1 MWLTRLISGCIA
13 ARWLLLPAGLLLCAA
28 GWYLGR
34 GLSFDRSIENMFA
47 ADDPLLTPFKKLQR
61 TFGGNELALAAYTD
75 DELLTPAGLERLERL
90 TADLAAVPGV
100 AGAFSLT
107 QNSALGKLA
116 LLSPWRQK
124 LLELSRGYTISA
136 DLHTAGIICT
146 LRPEAES
153 QVPRRETLD
162 RLRAL
167 VEQPPYHGV
176 VTGEPV
182 MVVDGFRY
190 LDRDGSVLGATA
202 SLLLAIVLL
211 ACFRSLR
218 WVLVPAVVVQASLF
232 GTRGMLVAA
241 DVSLS
246 MVSSMLWAIVTVVG
260 VATVVHLIVR
270 YRAWR
275 LELAPAAALERA
287 GRDLAA
293 PIFWSLAT
301 DAVGFGSLL
310 AAQVG
315 PVRDFGTMMVIGSLL
330 ILPALL
336 LLVPGMALA
345 GTFDR
350 DPRRAWG
357 EDRLEAA
364 LAGLA
369 RWVCRHPPLVAIM
382 CLAIAAIGIGGALRL
397 QIETDFTRNF
407 RAASPVVRSYAFVE
421 ERLGGAGAWDII
433 VPVPCGDLSDFFD
446 SLARLLQRLRTVSAR
461 GEHAAA
467 GARTAGITKVLSPL
481 DVLELLPLS
490 RPRTDVELEERLK
503 LLSQQFPLVGFLYG
517 RDPQQPEDLYLR
529 IMLRSHER
537 QPAAAKQ
544 ALIAEVRRTAAEH
557 FPEAEV
563 TGYFVLLAHL
573 IGSVVRDQWLT
584 FAVASLGIGAM
595 MLAAFRSVRLALVA
609 LVPNALPIV
618 LVTGLLGWASIPL
631 NMGAAMIAAVSMGL
645 AVDSS
650 IHYLTAYRRALA
662 AGLNVEQ
669 ALLDGHLRA
678 GRAMF
683 FSTLALVA
691 GFAALAFS
699 QFVPTVYFGVLV
711 SVAMLGGLTGNLLVL
726 PALLCLWPEGEV
738 PSRGRQQA
746 RASP

>member
-1 MWLTRLISGCIA
+1 MWLARLITVCIA
-13 ARWLLLPAGLLLCAA
+13 ARWWLLPLGLLLCGA
-28 GWYLGR
+28 GWYAGR

-47 ADDPLLTPFKKLQR
+47 ADDPLLSPFKKLQR

-75 DELLTPAGLERLERL
+75 RELLTPAGLDRLEQL

-116 LLSPWRQK
+116 LLSPLRQT

-146 LRPEAES
+146 LHPEAES
-153 QVPRRETLD
+153 PVARSETID
-162 RLRAL
+162 RLRDL
-167 VEQPPYHGV
+167 VERPPYHGV
-176 VTGEPV
+176 LTGEPV

-202 SLLLAIVLL
+202 SLLLAAVLL

-218 WVLVPAVVVQASLF
+218 WVLVPAVVVQAALF
-232 GTRGMLVAA
+232 ATRGLLVAA
-241 DVSLS
+241 GMSLS
-246 MVSSMLWAIVTVVG
+246 MVSSMLWAIITVVG
-260 VATVVHLIVR
+260 VATVVHLMVR

-275 LELAPAAALERA
+275 AELQPAAALERA
-287 GRDLAA
+287 AADLAA

-310 AAQVG
+310 AAHVG
-315 PVRDFGTMMVIGSLL
+315 PVRDFGMMMMIGSLL
-330 ILPALL
+330 ILPAML
-336 LLVPGMALA
+336 LLVPGMVLA

-369 RWVCRHPPLVAIM
+369 LWVCRHRRLVAVG
-382 CLAIAAIGIGGALRL
+382 CVAIAGAGVLGAARL
-397 QIETDFTRNF
+397 EIETDFTRNF

-421 ERLGGAGAWDII
+421 DRLGGAGAWDIV
-433 VPVPCGDLSDFFD
+433 VPVPRGDLSDFFD
-446 SLARLLQRLRTVSAR
+446 RLARLQACLRSPPLGGEGLHQGR
-461 GEHAAA
+461 GGE
-467 GARTAGITKVLSPL
+467 GITKVLSPL
-481 DVLELLPLS
+481 DVLALLPLA
-490 RPRTDVELEERLK
+490 RPRTDAELEQRLA
-503 LLSQQFPLVGFLYG
+503 LLSREFPLVGFLYG
-517 RDPQQPEDLYLR
+517 RDPAAPQRFYLR

-537 QPAAAKQ
+537 QSAAAKKR
-544 ALIAEVRRTAAEH
+544 LIAAVSRAAAEH

-573 IGSVVRDQWLT
+573 IESVVRDQWLT

-595 MLAAFRSVRLALVA
+595 MLAAFRSLRLALVA

-618 LVTGLLGWASIPL
+618 LVTGILGWAKMPL

-662 AGLNVEQ
+662 VGFGVEQ

-691 GFAALAFS
+691 GFAALSAS
-699 QFVPTVYFGVLV
+699 QFVPTIYFGVLV
-711 SVAMLGGLTGNLLVL
+711 SAAMVGGLAGNLVVL
-726 PALLCLWPEGEV
+726 PCLLRLWAEP
-738 PSRGRQQA
+738 RKD
-746 RASP
+746 

>member
-1 MWLTRLISGCIA
+1 MWLARLISCCIA
-13 ARWLLLPAGLLLCAA
+13 ARWWLLPLGLLLCAA
-28 GWYLGR
+28 GWYAGR

-47 ADDPLLTPFKKLQR
+47 ADDPLLSPFKKLQR

-75 DELLTPAGLERLERL
+75 RELLTPAGLERLEHL

-116 LLSPWRQK
+116 LLSPLRQT

-136 DLHTAGIICT
+136 DLRTAGIICT
-146 LRPEAES
+146 LQPEAES
-153 QVPRRETLD
+153 PVARSETID

-167 VEQPPYHGV
+167 VGRPPYHGV
-176 VTGEPV
+176 LAGEPV
-182 MVVDGFRY
+182 MVVDGFRS

-202 SLLLAIVLL
+202 SLLLTAVLL
-211 ACFRSLR
+211 GCFRSLR
-218 WVLVPAVVVQASLF
+218 WVLVPAAVVQAALF
-232 GTRGMLVAA
+232 ATRGILVAA
-241 DVSLS
+241 GMSLS
-246 MVSSMLWAIVTVVG
+246 MVSSMLWAIITVVG

-275 LELAPAAALERA
+275 AALPPPAALQRA
-287 GRDLAA
+287 GGDLAG

-310 AAQVG
+310 AAHVG
-315 PVRDFGTMMVIGSLL
+315 PVRDFGTMMMIGSLL
-330 ILPALL
+330 ILPAML
-336 LLVPGMALA
+336 LLVPGMVLA

-350 DPRRAWG
+350 DPRRVWG

-369 RWVCRHPPLVAIM
+369 VWVCRHGRLVAVA
-382 CLAIAAIGIGGALRL
+382 CVAIAGAGVLGAARL
-397 QIETDFTRNF
+397 EIETDFTRNF
-407 RAASPVVRSYAFVE
+407 RAASPVVRAYSFVE
-421 ERLGGAGAWDII
+421 ERLGGVGAWDVV
-433 VPVPCGDLSDFFD
+433 VPVPRGDLIDFFD
-446 SLARLLQRLRTVSAR
+446 RLARLQGCLRSPPLAGGSLHK
-461 GEHAAA
+461 GE
-467 GARTAGITKVLSPL
+467 GGAGITKVLSPL
-481 DVLELLPLS
+481 DVLAMLPLA
-490 RPRTDVELEERLK
+490 RPRTDAELEQRLA
-503 LLSQQFPLVGFLYG
+503 LLSREFPLVGFLYG
-517 RDPQQPEDLYLR
+517 RDPAAPQRLYLR

-537 QPAAAKQ
+537 QPAAAKKR
-544 ALIAEVRRTAAEH
+544 LIAAVRRVAAEH

-563 TGYFVLLAHL
+563 TGYFVLLANL
-573 IGSVVRDQWLT
+573 IESVVRDQWLT

-595 MLAAFRSVRLALVA
+595 MLAAFRSLRLALVA
-609 LVPNALPIV
+609 LVPNALPVV
-618 LVTGLLGWASIPL
+618 LVTGAMGWAKMPL

-662 AGLNVEQ
+662 AGLGVEQ

-691 GFAALAFS
+691 GFAALSAS
-699 QFVPTVYFGVLV
+699 QFVPTIYFGVLV
-711 SVAMLGGLTGNLLVL
+711 SAAMVGGLAGNLVVL
-726 PALLCLWPEGEV
+726 PCLLRLWGEMGGGKNSAHDT
-738 PSRGRQQA
+738 PCS
-746 RASP
+746 